1 MRLPAA
7 LRKLDDRVLGDR
19 SEPDRVDDTRPVE
32 RTSDSGPPDGPA
44 PPRRRRSA
52 SAGLRG
58 VLSVVYRVVRLVFLV
73 LALVMLVGIGFTLA
87 PTNPDNDVVSGVLD
101 LAERAAGPFRDV
113 FTQED
118 PERQTL
124 VNYGFA
130 AVIYLLAAA
139 LVRKLPLPGGK
150 S

>member
-1 MRLPAA
+1 MPAA
-7 LRKLDDRVLGDR
+7 LRKPDDRARGDR
-19 SEPDRVDDTRPVE
+19 SDPDRVDDQRPVE
-32 RTSDSGPPDGPA
+32 DRDDAA
-44 PPRRRRSA
+44 PPTRRRRSA

-58 VLSVVYRVVRLVFLV
+58 VLSVVYRVTRLVFLV

-101 LAERAAGPFRDV
+101 LAERAAGPFKDV
-113 FTQED
+113 FTQGD
-118 PERQTL
+118 PERQTV

-130 AVIYLLAAA
+130 AVIYLLAVT
-139 LVRKLPLPGGK
+139 LVRKLPLPRGK

>member
-1 MRLPAA
+1 MRLPVA
-7 LRKLDDRVLGDR
+7 LRKPDDRVLGDR
-19 SEPDRVDDTRPVE
+19 SGPEGAAEPRAVETRPDRE
-32 RTSDSGPPDGPA
+32 A

-52 SAGLRG
+52 SAGLRR
-58 VLSVVYRVVRLVFLV
+58 VLSVVYRVTRLVFLL

-101 LAERAAGPFRDV
+101 LAERAAGPFKDV
-113 FTQED
+113 FTQDD
-118 PERQTL
+118 PERQTV

-130 AVIYLLAAA
+130 AVIYLLAAT